1 MAEIQDIERNP
12 EFDAYLPLFKE
23 KMVEPAFPEF
33 SDEWLDRAPRIQW
46 EDTTM
51 VASPNTNSTKT
62 RIYFSAAATLLI
74 AVSAALFTIFR
85 QSAPEAPAVSHT
97 GKLKAV
103 VVFIKGEASKV
114 TPEGT
119 VVLHSGDILGA
130 GTKIVTGPG
139 AMVDLAFE
147 GGAIVR
153 LRESTDV
160 VLATPAD
167 PGKGIYIEQ
176 SSGKTLHLVKK
187 LDAGTQH
194 GSISP
199 TAVASVRGTIYEFNV
214 ESDAT
219 TVVVAE
225 GMVEATGMKGKTETH
240 IIEANREIRLSD
252 NLDQPTDRKSE
263 GLLEEAIEM
272 QRNADAFADA
282 SALTG
287 ELQDAKSEEE
297 LKRIYQQE
305 IELIT
310 LKDGRVLRGVV
321 VAQSG
326 GKLLVQTVQGSHF
339 VDENTVKS
347 IRYATETVTE

>member
-1 MAEIQDIERNP
+1 MAEIHEIERNP

-23 KMVEPAFPEF
+23 KVAEPTFPDF
-33 SDEWLDRAPRIQW
+33 SDEWLNRAPRIQL

-51 VASPNTNSTKT
+51 VASPNTNNKKK
-62 RIYFSAAATLLI
+62 IYFSAAATLLI

-103 VVFIKGEASKV
+103 VVFLKGEASKV
-114 TPEGT
+114 TADGS
-119 VVLHSGDILGA
+119 VALHSGDILGA
-130 GTKIVTGPG
+130 GTKIITGPG
-139 AMVDLAFE
+139 SMVDLAFE

-176 SSGKTLHLVKK
+176 SNGKTLHLVKK
-187 LDAGTQH
+187 LDAGAQH

-252 NLDQPTDRKSE
+252 NLDQPSDRKSE
-263 GLLEEAIEM
+263 GLVEEAAEM
-272 QRNADAFADA
+272 QRNADAFAEA
-282 SALTG
+282 SSLTG
-287 ELQDAKSEEE
+287 ELQEAKSEED

-310 LKDGRVLRGVV
+310 LTDGRVLRGVV

-339 VDENTVKS
+339 VDENSVKN
-347 IRYATETVTE
+347 IRYATETVTQ

>member
-1 MAEIQDIERNP
+1 MAEIHEIERNP

-23 KMVEPAFPEF
+23 KMAEPTFPEF

-51 VASPNTNSTKT
+51 VASPSTNNKTK
-62 RIYFSAAATLLI
+62 IYFSAAAALLI

-85 QSAPEAPAVSHT
+85 QSSPEAPAVSHT

-103 VVFIKGEASKV
+103 VVFLKGEASKV
-114 TPEGT
+114 TADGSAA
-119 VVLHSGDILGA
+119 LHSGDILGA
-130 GTKIVTGPG
+130 GTKIITGPG
-139 AMVDLAFE
+139 AMVDLALE

-160 VLATPAD
+160 VLATPVD
-167 PGKGIYIEQ
+167 PNRGIYIEQ
-176 SSGKTLHLVKK
+176 SNGKTLHLVKK
-187 LDAGTQH
+187 LDAGSQH

-252 NLDQPTDRKSE
+252 NLDQPADRKSE
-263 GLLEEAIEM
+263 GLLQEAIEM
-272 QRNADAFADA
+272 QRNADAFAEA
-282 SALTG
+282 SSLTG
-287 ELQDAKSEEE
+287 ELQDAKSEED

-310 LKDGRVLRGVV
+310 LTDGRVLRGVV

-339 VDENTVKS
+339 VDENTVRN
-347 IRYATETVTE
+347 IRYATETITE